1 MYCSSSV
8 LFFSSVNLV
17 GLLGSIIPYP
27 DRTKS
32 NLLTRSK
39 VSVLL
44 QPCSMSI
51 IQYYKYVLCTHHFFR
66 YVSSTVPYCINLKSL
81 FFHRTFGY
89 IQLHAVELS
98 TVIKQI
104 NFTVTLDLIN
114 LSITLTTHVSYM
126 RSVCFQRYSRIAL
139 SKINAYHSYSS
150 PEKRTVTP
158 PRILII
164 STTYH
169 LFHSLLL

>member
-1 MYCSSSV
+1 MYPS
-8 LFFSSVNLV
+8 FFQV
-17 GLLGSIIPYP
+17 
-27 DRTKS
+27 
-32 NLLTRSK
+32 
-39 VSVLL
+39 
-44 QPCSMSI
+44 
-51 IQYYKYVLCTHHFFR
+51 QYVC
-66 YVSSTVPYCINLKSL
+66 STVPYCINLKSL

-89 IQLHAVELS
+89 IQVHAVELS

-126 RSVCFQRYSRIAL
+126 RSVCFQRYSRITL

-169 LFHSLLL
+169 LFHSLLLWKWSIEMDESNRIIVIHAEILMHHGDI